1 MFHMEHFSLFL
12 CAATALSVGNA
23 EVLAS
28 EMLPPQWEDSLVAAA
43 SSCSNEEGRT
53 LTARGWQALLMGDDD
68 LARTQFEVAL
78 ARDEQALMARCGL
91 LLLGDASQR
100 ELIES
105 SLESAGLNPSEVF
118 SENISLG
125 DGSDSWMAATNTTV
139 QYAAMLSPETGKLE
153 LARHMHFTGFSGM
166 FRADFFAGYW
176 GIVLSHYCGQEA
188 AARELCQS
196 LLEREPQNPML
207 LFLRAL
213 SEEQES
219 AVSVKALQAAKR
231 CTELLCTEAMP
242 FQLYGHLL
250 FRSGRVEESVEV
262 FESARQKADGTL
274 FYAASLYKA
283 TALWCLH
290 RDQESLDLRR
300 ELNASIVLAK
310 APQSDA
316 ERLWR
321 WEVNTLPL
329 RVLVL
334 RKELPTGTEIRLAV
348 KAATLEAKWEEDAV
362 VLLYRDALAAVLYA
376 RLKKDARQLNKAEE
390 CYKRFL
396 AMGAGDA
403 APMSKSCYLRA
414 KAALEIALNAAR
426 AELFSEQTKDIWTS
440 NKEELLQQPT
450 SRLLPP
456 PIPDRGSVGA
466 CRSTHLRPRLGEC
479 WRGAVSR
486 FSLSCSGAGHFID

>member
-43 SSCSNEEGRT
+43 SSCSNEESRT

-118 SENISLG
+118 YVESFFKFLSG
-125 DGSDSWMAATNTTV
+125 DREGAAKDFRERTKV
-139 QYAAMLSPETGKLE
+139 
-153 LARHMHFTGFSGM
+153 

-219 AVSVKALQAAKR
+219 AVSEEALQAAKR

-300 ELNASIVLAK
+300 ELNASMVLTK

-329 RVLVL
+329 RILVL

-348 KAATLEAKWEEDAV
+348 KAATPEAKWEEDAV

-414 KAALEIALNAAR
+414 KAALEIALNAVR

-456 PIPDRGSVGA
+456 PVPHRTVPIHPV
-466 CRSTHLRPRLGEC
+466 
-479 WRGAVSR
+479 
-486 FSLSCSGAGHFID
+486 AGTVPVHPVAAKAR

>member
-43 SSCSNEEGRT
+43 SSCSNEESRT

-118 SENISLG
+118 YVESFFKFLSG
-125 DGSDSWMAATNTTV
+125 DRESAAKDFRERTK
-139 QYAAMLSPETGKLE
+139 S
-153 LARHMHFTGFSGM
+153 

-176 GIVLSHYCGQEA
+176 GIVLSHYCGQES

-219 AVSVKALQAAKR
+219 AVSEEALQAAKH

-300 ELNASIVLAK
+300 ELNASMVLTK

-329 RVLVL
+329 RILVL

-348 KAATLEAKWEEDAV
+348 KAATPEAKWEEDAV

-396 AMGAGDA
+396 AIGAGDV

-414 KAALEIALNAAR
+414 KAALEIALNAVR
-426 AELFSEQTKDIWTS
+426 AELFSEQTKDIWNS

-456 PIPDRGSVGA
+456 PIPDRGTVGP
-466 CRSTHLRPRLGEC
+466 CRSIRERQ
-479 WRGAVSR
+479 
-486 FSLSCSGAGHFID
+486 

>member
-118 SENISLG
+118 YVESFFKFLSG
-125 DGSDSWMAATNTTV
+125 DREGAAKDFRERTK
-139 QYAAMLSPETGKLE
+139 A
-153 LARHMHFTGFSGM
+153 

-219 AVSVKALQAAKR
+219 AVSEEALQAAKR

-262 FESARQKADGTL
+262 FESARQKADGSL

-300 ELNASIVLAK
+300 ELNASMVLTK

-329 RVLVL
+329 RILVL

-348 KAATLEAKWEEDAV
+348 KAATPETKWEEDAV

-376 RLKKDARQLNKAEE
+376 RLKKDARQLHKAEE

-414 KAALEIALNAAR
+414 KAALEIELNAVR
-426 AELFSEQTKDIWTS
+426 AELFSEQTKDIWNS

-456 PIPDRGSVGA
+456 PIPDRGTVGP
-466 CRSTHLRPRLGEC
+466 CRSIREC
-479 WRGAVSR
+479 Q
-486 FSLSCSGAGHFID
+486 

>member
-78 ARDEQALMARCGL
+78 VRDEQALMARCGL

-118 SENISLG
+118 YVESFFKFLSG
-125 DGSDSWMAATNTTV
+125 DREGAAKDFRERTK
-139 QYAAMLSPETGKLE
+139 A
-153 LARHMHFTGFSGM
+153 

-176 GIVLSHYCGQEA
+176 GIVLSHYCEQES

-219 AVSVKALQAAKR
+219 AVSEEALQAAKR

-300 ELNASIVLAK
+300 ELNASMVLAK

-329 RVLVL
+329 RILVL

-348 KAATLEAKWEEDAV
+348 KAATPETKWEEDAV

-414 KAALEIALNAAR
+414 KAALEIALNAVR

-456 PIPDRGSVGA
+456 PIPDRGTVPVHPGA
-466 CRSTHLRPRLGEC
+466 SI
-479 WRGAVSR
+479 AK
-486 FSLSCSGAGHFID
+486 

>member
-43 SSCSNEEGRT
+43 SSCSNEESRT

-118 SENISLG
+118 YVESFFKFLSG
-125 DGSDSWMAATNTTV
+125 DREGAAKDFRERTRT
-139 QYAAMLSPETGKLE
+139 
-153 LARHMHFTGFSGM
+153 

-219 AVSVKALQAAKR
+219 AVSEEALQAAKR

-300 ELNASIVLAK
+300 ELNASMVLTK

-329 RVLVL
+329 RILVL

-348 KAATLEAKWEEDAV
+348 KAATPETKWEEDAA

-426 AELFSEQTKDIWTS
+426 AELFSEQTKDIWNS

-456 PIPDRGSVGA
+456 PIPDRGSVPLHPSA
-466 CRSTHLRPRLGEC
+466 AKAR
-479 WRGAVSR
+479 
-486 FSLSCSGAGHFID
+486 